1 MNRDPVALD
10 LAARGFAGY
19 VLLTDPRGK
28 ANVVVMARGND
39 VWATFLQDERAQV
52 LPQSVREFVREED
65 ALADFVQRVELW
77 NRISGVR

>member
-1 MNRDPVALD
+1 MNRDTVTLD
-10 LAARGFAGY
+10 LAARGFTGY
-19 VLLTDPRGK
+19 VLLADPRGK